1 MKKSTRETVVIAGAS
16 GFVGRHLI
24 ETLRDDYELIGLSRG
39 EKKSEPG
46 LEWRRCDL
54 FSLLQVE
61 DGLQGADYAVYLVHS
76 MLPKRG
82 MTQAS
87 FDDLDLILADNFA
100 RAAKKAGIKHIV
112 YLGGIIPKVDQL
124 SEHLRSRQEVERV
137 LAAYDVPL
145 TALRASIVIGP
156 HGSSFEIVEKL
167 VERLPVMIA
176 PGWTQT
182 KTQPIAQRDVMDIIK
197 YCLGRAELMGRAFDI
212 GGSEVVTYIDLMQ
225 ATARELLGRERL
237 ILPVPLFA
245 PRLSHYWVTLVTAV
259 PKELI
264 APLVESLRFP
274 MVAHSQELQQQMGQ
288 HPLGLQA
295 AVHEAVSAER
305 ADAGKDPK
313 QNPEAKK
320 AGLAAPIAA
329 VQQLTEPVN
338 DVRSV
343 QRLPIQPGQDA
354 LWLADKYTVWLPR
367 LLRPFIQVKVSGDH
381 TIRFYLLGLFRPLLE
396 LDYSESRSTP
406 DRALYYITG
415 GLLAQQTPGLK
426 GRLEFRVI
434 PGGRYALA
442 AIHEFTPSLP
452 WILYQLS
459 QARIH
464 LWVMHAFIRYLKGLD
479 PAKG

>member
-1 MKKSTRETVVIAGAS
+1 MKNSTKKTVVIAGAS

-24 ETLRDDYELIGLSRG
+24 ETLKADYDLIGLSRG
-39 EKKSEPG
+39 EKTSEPG

-61 DGLQGADYAVYLVHS
+61 EALQGADYAVYLVHS

-182 KTQPIAQRDVMDIIK
+182 KTQPIAQRDVMEIIK
-197 YCLGRAELMGRAFDI
+197 YSLGRPELMGKAFDI
-212 GGSEVVTYIDLMQ
+212 GGSEVVSYIDLMQ
-225 ATARELLGRERL
+225 ATARELLGKERL

-245 PRLSHYWVTLVTAV
+245 PMLSHYWVTLVTAV

-288 HPLGLQA
+288 KPLGLQA
-295 AVHEAVSAER
+295 AVHEAVAAER
-305 ADAGKDPK
+305 KTAEAPQK
-313 QNPEAKK
+313 QEK
-320 AGLAAPIAA
+320 AAPSA
-329 VQQLTEPVN
+329 VQQLTQPIN

-343 QRLPIQPGQDA
+343 QRLPIQPGQNA

-367 LLRPFIQVKVSGDH
+367 LLRPFIQVKVSDDH

-396 LDYSESRSTP
+396 LDYSESRSTT

-434 PGGRYALA
+434 PGGQYALA

-459 QARIH
+459 QARVH

-479 PAKG
+479 QAKVQKA